1 MRKCSTSR
9 NLFSSQ
15 IRPARLFGPSNLI
28 ENYLCHPTHNIQ
40 IKGRGQSTDF
50 RQASFSRRIQEGSS
64 EKATMAIH
72 QVNNMDI
79 KVKVDLKLS
88 HSGFAQLI
96 HSPSKWVVEPM
107 QVLKRKTL
115 GGQNMSLKHNY
126 CSLSRMAIM
135 ILSPIIVAKL
145 TIMHHFRLTHTTG
158 TSASTT
164 KWACSPP
171 FCLKWSV

>member
-1 MRKCSTSR
+1 MRTTTITSHGFKEAMQKCSTSR

-15 IRPARLFGPSNLI
+15 IRPARLFGPSNLS

-40 IKGRGQSTDF
+40 LKGRGQSTDF
-50 RQASFSRRIQEGSS
+50 RQTSFSRRIQEGSS

-72 QVNNMDI
+72 QVNNMDR
-79 KVKVDLKLS
+79 KVKVDLKLPRP
-88 HSGFAQLI
+88 GFAQLI

-135 ILSPIIVAKL
+135 ILSPIIVQCDQKQL
-145 TIMHHFRLTHTTG
+145 
-158 TSASTT
+158 
-164 KWACSPP
+164 
-171 FCLKWSV
+171 

>member
-1 MRKCSTSR
+1 
-9 NLFSSQ
+9 
-15 IRPARLFGPSNLI
+15 
-28 ENYLCHPTHNIQ
+28 
-40 IKGRGQSTDF
+40 
-50 RQASFSRRIQEGSS
+50 
-64 EKATMAIH
+64 MAIH
-72 QVNNMDI
+72 QVNNMDR
-79 KVKVDLKLS
+79 KVRVDLKLPRP
-88 HSGFAQLI
+88 GFAQLI

-171 FCLKWSV
+171 FCLKWSVWSPMKILQESETSSPPRCWTTWPTWRVAWAPWSSAPAGRAWDVLENLLNLTMVMRMITVDF